1 MPPTRKKARVSQAS
15 TPNPKG
21 TAENTPA
28 PTDTSPEKP
37 DIMSDPWTD
46 DETIML
52 FKCMMRWKPT
62 GVRFNTLSAIP
73 WLISEGLHKHL
84 NVAAIANALSS
95 HGFTAGHT
103 RIPGIWA
110 KLHTLYNLDACDER
124 ELNYMGIYT
133 HSPSTSPEA
142 EGAED
147 NEGAWDANFS
157 LPEDDFG
164 ERMWTR
170 RFDNEKGHEILAP
183 SRAQDPDGVSRSD
196 RAASSPP
203 AIDGLNN
210 MEDWRL
216 SNSEKESLREMLVQL
231 EDGEDQDEEEDN
243 ISVKDKGKKTAAGKV
258 VKGKLA
264 RSTRSTPADEAEGEE
279 DEEEEQTKAKSKRK
293 RRR

>member
-28 PTDTSPEKP
+28 PTETSPVKP
-37 DIMSDPWTD
+37 DMMTDPWTD

-62 GVRFNTLSAIP
+62 G
-73 WLISEGLHKHL
+73 LHKHL

-95 HGFTAGHT
+95 HGFTAEHT

-110 KLHTLYNLDACDER
+110 KLHTLYNLEACDER
-124 ELNYMGIYT
+124 ELNYLGIYT

-147 NEGAWDANFS
+147 NEGAWDVNFS

-183 SRAQDPDGVSRSD
+183 SRAQDADSGSWSD

-203 AIDGLNN
+203 AIDGLVT

-216 SNSEKESLREMLVQL
+216 SKSDREGLREMLGQWG
-231 EDGEDQDEEEDN
+231 DGEDQDEEEDN
-243 ISVKDKGKKTAAGKV
+243 TSVKDKGKKTAAGKV
-258 VKGKLA
+258 AQGKLA
-264 RSTRSTPADEAEGEE
+264 RSTRSTPADEAEEDE